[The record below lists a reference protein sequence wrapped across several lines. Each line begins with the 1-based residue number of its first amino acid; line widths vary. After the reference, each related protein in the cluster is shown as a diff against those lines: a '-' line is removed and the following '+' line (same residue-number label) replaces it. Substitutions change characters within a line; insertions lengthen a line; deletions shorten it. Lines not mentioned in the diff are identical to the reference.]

1 MSALGLRE
9 ILPWA
14 GTCWYW
20 AAPRLVLEPLSSSAL
35 SSWSSIVNTGI
46 IKIRLKN
53 CCLLNSKGIE
63 NKLTSTGFL
72 NYEQNMRSTLDSRC
86 WSPIS
91 ICLFIAISFFPFF
104 CSITLQQSGSNLG
117 DIGGDRR
124 DRRQHWCQE
133 FIAVILISDQKSGN
147 QEFGSNAQLPGHF
160 AIFISLDGKDSW
172 ECVVIN
178 FCCRDSTRHLIISN
192 LFSVAATKSVE
203 F

>member
-20 AAPRLVLEPLSSSAL
+20 AAPRLVLRPLSSSAL
-35 SSWSSIVNTGI
+35 SSWSSIINTGI
-46 IKIRLKN
+46 IKIQLIWISR
-53 CCLLNSKGIE
+53 
-63 NKLTSTGFL
+63 KLRYNLIWSILMISNIWGVQSQLQAYPRFVVPIPDFHFSLPCNFFFL
-72 NYEQNMRSTLDSRC
+72 
-86 WSPIS
+86 
-91 ICLFIAISFFPFF
+91 F